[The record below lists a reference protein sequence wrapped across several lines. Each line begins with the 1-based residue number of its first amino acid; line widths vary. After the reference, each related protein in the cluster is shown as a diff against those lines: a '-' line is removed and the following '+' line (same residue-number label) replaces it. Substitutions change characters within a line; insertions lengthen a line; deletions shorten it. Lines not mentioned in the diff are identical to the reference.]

1 MWLNCRRGRCLS
13 RFPAADPLA
22 GEAAPPGAVVTVE
35 CDKQES
41 GEVRRR
47 LFKPASDDRA
57 PRRQSGAVRGLE
69 PRDPASRRGGGANDQ
84 QPADRPD
91 RPVAISHDVACE
103 SSLPIKPMKRRLRV
117 GDDGFDLDDQQGAMR
132 RVKREDVDRTALT
145 PNRERDLDVRDPA
158 APSQSREEGVDQ
170 AGMSLVD
177 EAVQLFATPPKANVS
192 VIAQMTRLVT
202 VDRRD
207 QRPR

>member
-22 GEAAPPGAVVTVE
+22 GGAAPPGAVVTVE

-103 SSLPIKPMKRRLRV
+103 SSLPIKPMKRRR
-117 GDDGFDLDDQQGAMR
+117 
-132 RVKREDVDRTALT
+132 KREDVDRTALT

-177 EAVQLFATPPKANVS
+177 EAVQLFATPPKANVHVGTKRS
-192 VIAQMTRLVT
+192 GCPHERSDTDPVELAS